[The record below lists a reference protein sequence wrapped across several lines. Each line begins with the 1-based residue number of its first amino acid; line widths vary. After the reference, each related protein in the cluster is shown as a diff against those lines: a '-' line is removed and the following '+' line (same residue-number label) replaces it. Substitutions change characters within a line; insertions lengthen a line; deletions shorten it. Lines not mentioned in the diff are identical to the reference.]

1 MFILCQVL
9 TDETQCLLNFTD
21 EFHNFALQR
30 FLPAGP
36 IALLPIGDN
45 YSNIVWTMSPDQ
57 ATQHKSMDNDKFV
70 NSVNHALN
78 NGYGPHPES
87 SSLSNLLDSIA
98 GTAMSTKEKF
108 EVPPRVLGLVSNIM
122 AFPLGLKHA
131 NNYAVKNVVLVG
143 DAAHTV
149 HPLAGQGVNLGF
161 GDVSDLARVLAEGV
175 SVGADISQVY
185 V

>member
-1 MFILCQVL
+1 M
-9 TDETQCLLNFTD
+9 
-21 EFHNFALQR
+21 
-30 FLPAGP
+30 GP

-57 ATQHKSMDNDKFV
+57 ATQHKSMDQDKFI

-78 NGYGPHPES
+78 YGYGPHPES

-98 GTAMSTKEKF
+98 GTVMSTREKF
-108 EVPPRVLGLVSNIM
+108 EVPPKVLGLVSERM

-131 NNYAVKNVVLVG
+131 NSYSSKNVVLVG

-161 GDVSDLARVLAEGV
+161 GDASVLAKILAEGV
-175 SVGADISQVY
+175 SVGADISEVY
-185 V
+185 F